1 MKNSEYT
8 NKYSYKIE
16 MSTELRTNYNSFIFN
31 DEFNPFNKSYYNVK
45 IIVKELVYNNGAEY
59 YDISYEYEYFEDP
72 KNANE
77 NKNENQIETKNKC
90 HPFWPKL
97 GSASGYIIKKNTM
110 TATMVIYLLMNYE
123 ELAKY
128 SGNVSAQGYK
138 RSIIASLALFWD

>member
-1 MKNSEYT
+1 
-8 NKYSYKIE
+8 
-16 MSTELRTNYNSFIFN
+16 MSVELRTNSKSFMFN
-31 DEFNPFNKSYYNVK
+31 DEFNPFNNSYYNVK

-72 KNANE
+72 KNANATE
-77 NKNENQIETKNKC
+77 NKNVNQIETKNKC

-97 GSASGYIIKKNTM
+97 GSATGYIIKKNMM

-123 ELAKY
+123 ELSKY

-138 RSIIASLALFWD
+138 RSIIAALALFWD